1 MKKRI
6 YLLVF
11 LCCNLFV
18 YNSFFKK
25 SKKDVLKKNYTNQIQ
40 QHPFNFQKN
49 LSKKE
54 RVFLGLPPNQYLAD
68 LYLLQM
74 NPYTKKTHPENLYN
88 LQEKLKKERASLQR
102 SPGDALDN
110 QWTERGPNNV
120 GGRTRMVM
128 FDPNDV
134 THKRVFAGGVSGG
147 LWVNDDITDQN
158 SSWVQVGISD
168 NLAVT
173 CMAVDPN
180 NSQIMYLG
188 TGELYSPQQALG
200 NGIWKSTDGGATWV
214 NVYQIRG
221 TTATSSNI
229 NVPGTYFMTD
239 IIVRDKD
246 GNPATTN
253 DSEVFAAIGGAF
265 YSSNPK
271 STWIGLDDYG
281 IYKSTDEGSNWSKL
295 TLDVDGNPVS
305 PNDFEI
311 DTDNTLWLST
321 TRNAWGDGGGRI
333 YSSSDGVSF
342 SLKHTITNGR
352 RTEIAVSKT
361 NANTVYVLGE
371 VGTENSSGDEI
382 APFISLI
389 KTTDAFATTPTAL
402 SLPNDATS
410 SIPTEDFTRGQA
422 FYDLALEVDPTNDA
436 IAYAGGINLF
446 RTSNSGVT
454 WQQISKNSPTG
465 SLPGIT
471 VSYVHSD
478 QQSFAFHPTDANIA
492 VIGCDGG
499 VFYANSLSAAAT
511 SASAIEERN
520 KDYNTIQ
527 FYNAAISQTTDPEYI
542 IGGTQD
548 NGNLFFNEASAG
560 INSAIKTN
568 RGDGT
573 HCFIDKEGSYMII
586 SNLYNNITRYN
597 LPYTGSGVSV
607 SSDSDSGTFVN
618 AMALDDN
625 LDILYTN
632 GYDAANE
639 IGYLTRF
646 TNITTAS
653 STRTD
658 ISDPLITN
666 ISAIKVSPF
675 TTASSKVFLGTR
687 SGKLI
692 KVENAN
698 TENPIITDIS
708 SSSFLGNISSI
719 EFGASENEIM
729 VTFYN
734 FGVDS
739 IWFTEDGGSTWANKE
754 GNFPDINVRCIL
766 MNPLN
771 NNEVIVG
778 SELGVWN
785 TTNFKDTSPIWNQ
798 SYNGMSNVPV
808 TSFSL
813 RTADNTILAS
823 SYGRGF
829 YTGQFKGNSL
839 TTWLGTIDSDFTNVN
854 NWSNGLP
861 SNSVDVKIP
870 PTSNNPI
877 INSDVSVA
885 NISIDEN
892 ATLTITASGALTI
905 EENCINQGTFT
916 INSTLA
922 TSGSLIVKGTSTGK
936 ITYNRSVSE
945 NWHLTS
951 APLLNDV
958 YDNDWVA
965 ENSIQ
970 SSSTNP
976 NSRAIGT
983 YNNDSGNWEYM
994 QVNDVAPFTSG
1005 KGFSIKRTTAGNHVF
1020 LGDVATETV
1029 NIAINKGTAT
1039 SYNLLGNPFS
1049 SYVAINETADF
1060 SNNFLNLNET
1070 VLEEKTIYVWN
1081 GNAYET
1087 KNQASSAVNLA
1098 PGQAFFVISNSEGG
1112 SATFTE
1118 NLQHHQSETFLKQQS
1133 RPEIRLFCKN
1143 GTQEKYTDIF
1153 YLASATTNFDNG
1165 YDSSLYADSASNF
1178 EVYTQLI
1185 TSDYNKKLAIQ
1196 SIPTDF
1202 SVSIPVGIIA
1212 DKNSDLEISVNPK
1225 NIPAALN
1232 IYLEDK
1238 ELGTFTLLNDEN
1250 STYQVT
1256 TTETLNGSGRFFLHT
1271 TAEVLHVLNPVFND
1285 VNLFVA
1291 QNKIQIKNLTA
1302 LQTLIK
1308 IYDTTGSQI
1317 LMQKTNKNNLTIDVT
1332 KFTKGIYVVV
1342 IEQDNSTF
1350 TKKIFIQ

>member
-1 MKKRI
+1 MKKINYLFIFFVLGFLI
-6 YLLVF
+6 YH
-11 LCCNLFV
+11 
-18 YNSFFKK
+18 SFFKK
-25 SKKDVLKKNYTNQIQ
+25 LEIEKIQEHHSKLVKD
-40 QHPFNFQKN
+40 HPFNTKKH
-49 LSKKE
+49 LSKEE
-54 RVFLGLPPNQYLAD
+54 RISVGLPPNEYFADQYL
-68 LYLLQM
+68 LNI
-74 NPYTKKTHPENLYN
+74 NPHTGRTHPENLYN
-88 LQEKLKKERASLQR
+88 LQGKLKRERANLQR
-102 SPGDALDN
+102 TPGDAIDN
-110 QWTERGPNNV
+110 NWVERGPNNV

-147 LWVNDDITDQN
+147 LWVNDDITDEN
-158 SSWVQVGISD
+158 SSWIQVGISD

-200 NGIWKSTDGGATWV
+200 NGIWKSTDGGATWN

-221 TTATSSNI
+221 TTSVTSYI

-246 GNPATTN
+246 GNSATTN
-253 DSEVFAAIGGAF
+253 DSEVFAAIGGSF
-265 YSSNPK
+265 YSSNPI
-271 STWIGLDDYG
+271 STSIGLNDYG

-295 TLDVDGNPVS
+295 ALDVNGNSVA
-305 PNDFEI
+305 PNDFELG
-311 DTDNTLWLST
+311 TDNTLWLST
-321 TRNAWGDGGGRI
+321 TRNAYSDGGGRI
-333 YSSSDGVSF
+333 YSSSDGTSF
-342 SLKHTITNGR
+342 TLKHTITNGR

-371 VGTENSSGDEI
+371 IGTLSGSNLV
-382 APFISLI
+382 APFISLL
-389 KTTDAFATTPTAL
+389 KTDDAFASTPTAL

-410 SIPTEDFTRGQA
+410 SIPAEDFARGQA
-422 FYDLALEVDPTNDA
+422 FYDLVVEVDPTNDA
-436 IAYAGGINLF
+436 IAYVGGINLF
-446 RTSNSGVT
+446 RTTDSGVS

-478 QQSFAFHPTDANIA
+478 QQSWTFHPTDANIA
-492 VIGCDGG
+492 VLGCDGG
-499 VFYANSLSAAAT
+499 VFYANSLSAA
-511 SASAIEERN
+511 SSSSSAIEERN

-548 NGNLFFNEASAG
+548 NGNLFFDEASSG

-573 HCFIDKEGSYMII
+573 HCFIDKEGSYMVI

-597 LPYTGSGVSV
+597 LPYTGSGVSI

-618 AMALDDN
+618 AMALDN
-625 LDILYTN
+625 YLDVLYTN
-632 GYDAANE
+632 GYDAENE

-666 ISAIKVSPF
+666 ISALKVSPF
-675 TTASSKVFLGTR
+675 TTTSSKVFLGTR

-698 TENPIITDIS
+698 TVSPTITDIS
-708 SSSFLGNISSI
+708 SNDFLGNISSV
-719 EFGASENEIM
+719 EFGASENEII

-734 FGVDS
+734 FGVES
-739 IWFTEDGGSTWANKE
+739 IWYTDNGGTTWANKE

-771 NNEVIVG
+771 NDEVIVG

-785 TTNFKDTSPIWNQ
+785 TTNFKDPSPNWQQ
-798 SYNGMSNVPV
+798 SYNGMSNVVV

-823 SYGRGF
+823 TFGRGF
-829 YTGQFKGNSL
+829 YTGQFKGNDL

-861 SNSVDVKIP
+861 TNAVDVKIP
-870 PTSNNPI
+870 TTSNHPI
-877 INSDVSVA
+877 INTTVSVA

-892 ATLTITASGALTI
+892 ATLLITESGALTI
-905 EENCINQGTFT
+905 EENCTNQGTFT

-936 ITYNRSVSE
+936 ITYNRYASN

-951 APLLNDV
+951 APMLNDL

-970 SSSTNP
+970 SSSVNT

-983 YNNDSGNWEYM
+983 YNNDSGYWEYM
-994 QVNDVAPFTSG
+994 QVNDSENFTAG
-1005 KGFSIKRTTAGNHVF
+1005 KGFSIKRTTAGNYIF

-1029 NIAINKGTAT
+1029 NVTIDKGTAT
-1039 SYNLLGNPFS
+1039 SYNLLGNPFP
-1049 SYVAINETADF
+1049 SYLAINETADF
-1060 SNNFLNLNET
+1060 SNNFLNENET

-1081 GNAYET
+1081 GSDYET

-1098 PGQAFFVISNSEGG
+1098 PGQAFFVISNSDGG
-1112 SATFTE
+1112 SANFTE
-1118 NLQHHQSETFLKQQS
+1118 NLQQHQSENFLKQQS

-1153 YLASATTNFDNG
+1153 YIASATTNFDNG
-1165 YDSSLYADSASNF
+1165 YDSSLYVDSSSNF

-1185 TSDYNKKLAIQ
+1185 TGDNDKKLAIQ

-1202 SVSIPVGIIA
+1202 SISIPVGIIA
-1212 DKNSDLEISVNPK
+1212 DKNSDLEISVNTK
-1225 NIPAALN
+1225 NIPADLN
-1232 IYLEDK
+1232 VYLEDK
-1238 ELGTFTLLNDEN
+1238 QLDTFTLLNDEN
-1250 STYQVT
+1250 STYQLT
-1256 TTETLNGSGRFFLHT
+1256 TTESLNGSGRFFLHT
-1271 TAEVLHVLNPVFND
+1271 SSEVLSVLNPVFNKIGLYVLD
-1285 VNLFVA
+1285 DEI
-1291 QNKIQIKNLTA
+1291 KIQNLNSEPS
-1302 LQTLIK
+1302 LIK
-1308 IYDTTGSQI
+1308 IYDINGKLI
-1317 LMQKTNKNNLTIDVT
+1317 LLKKLNKNQDKVAVND
-1332 KFTKGIYVVV
+1332 FSKGIYVVV
-1342 IEQDNSTF
+1342 VEQDNSTF
-1350 TKKIFIQ
+1350 TKKIIIQ